1 MAASA
6 EIGRIARLLGGRF
19 EVVRLLGEGAL
30 SEVYEADDLLLDER
44 VAVKRLRS
52 SWARDP
58 AIVDR
63 CKREVLAAR
72 RISHPN
78 VCRVFDLVVAGAET
92 GEPEV
97 LLTMELL
104 RGETLAE
111 RLERRGPLPAGEV
124 LPLARQ
130 LCLAL
135 EAAHGAGVV
144 HRDLKPSNVLLVAQA
159 DGGERA
165 VVTDF
170 GLARCL
176 DGSRATLTAPG
187 DLLGSPA
194 YVAPEQVRGEPVT
207 PAADLFGLGV
217 LLYELVTGQLPFEG
231 ETAFETAMARL
242 HRPPP
247 RPGARAPGLPP
258 AWDAAILRCLALAP
272 EERFERPSAVLAAL
286 EGGAACGASDR
297 PAAPDRPRDRQAA
310 ARAAVLVALLLG
322 SGGAVSFRTLHSS
335 AAVEPEP
342 APPEAAGEAAASPS
356 PAAPDPADA
365 AREAALDPL
374 FASARQSL
382 QDGDLEAAAGFY
394 EEVLAGARSAG
405 LDRSFAR
412 ALAGLALVHS
422 RRGDLEQAERLDR
435 QALWLFR
442 RIGDRKWTAN
452 VQNNLGVLLVRAG
465 RLREA
470 EALYREAAGL
480 YAALGETVGFAA
492 ALNNRAELL
501 LRQGHL
507 AEAEEL
513 LHQALAGRRGAGD
526 RRGEGVTCL
535 ALARLELERSHDL
548 GARSWLERALET
560 FAAEGHQDG
569 IDEAR
574 LLQAEAALA
583 RGVPAE
589 ARGLL
594 GEVLGTAREPSEGRR
609 IRALIAL
616 SAVALA
622 EGAPARA
629 EALARE
635 ALIAAETA
643 FEGESRVRA
652 LLALG
657 RALEAAGRPAEALAV
672 LAEAGGFQWG
682 RQDRRLQIG
691 LALAMARAEAA
702 MGRPGEA
709 GSRLR
714 AALDEARWSGLTALS
729 EEVRR
734 GLDAVEPGLPAQLAV
749 LSPP

>member
-1 MAASA
+1 MAAIA
-6 EIGRIARLLGGRF
+6 EIGRIARVLGGRF

-30 SEVYEADDLLLDER
+30 AEVYEADDLLLDER

-58 AIVDR
+58 AIIDR

-111 RLERRGPLPAGEV
+111 RLERRGPLPAGEA

-144 HRDLKPSNVLLVAQA
+144 HRDLKPSNVLLVPQA

-176 DGSRATLTAPG
+176 DGRRATLTAPG

-207 PAADLFGLGV
+207 PAADLFALGV

-247 RPGARAPGLPP
+247 PPGARAPGLPP

-272 EERFERPSAVLAAL
+272 EERFGRPSAVLAAL
-286 EGGAACGASDR
+286 EGGCRAAGR
-297 PAAPDRPRDRQAA
+297 PAAPGRPRDRQAG

-322 SGGAVSFRTLHSS
+322 SGGAVSFRTLDSS

-342 APPEAAGEAAASPS
+342 VAPEAAGEAAASPTW
-356 PAAPDPADA
+356 ARPDPADA

-382 QDGDLEAAAGFY
+382 QDGDLEATAGFY
-394 EEVLAGARSAG
+394 EEILAGARSAG

-412 ALAGLALVHS
+412 ALAGLGLVHS

-513 LHQALAGRRGAGD
+513 LHQALDSRRGAGD

-594 GEVLGTAREPSEGRR
+594 GEVLGTTRELSEGRR

-622 EGAPARA
+622 EGAPVRA

-643 FEGESRVRA
+643 FEGESSVRA

-672 LAEAGGFQWG
+672 LGEAGGFQWG

-691 LALAMARAEAA
+691 LALATARAEAA
-702 MGRPGEA
+702 MGRPERA

-714 AALDEARWSGLTALS
+714 AALEEAHWSGLTALS
-729 EEVRR
+729 EEARR
-734 GLDAVEPGLPAQLAV
+734 DLDAVEPELPAQLAV